1 MATEAELKTLRAHY
15 DPPPD
20 LDALLKQARTTPGT
34 PPAPPQPQPVS
45 GGPRR

>member
-20 LDALLKQARTTPGT
+20 LDALMKQTRAAPGT
-34 PPAPPQPQPVS
+34 PPALPGLQPGF

>member
-1 MATEAELKTLRAHY
+1 MATEADLKILRAHY

-20 LDALLKQARTTPGT
+20 LDAPMKQTRAAPGT
-34 PPAPPQPQPVS
+34 PPAPPGPQPGS